1 MAGKLTIRFSAASM
15 DDHLE
20 TPIPGE
26 AQPPGIQ
33 PSWKSAP
40 PHPQRQEPSSLQ
52 CVAADSRRRS
62 NQERGHVRSCK
73 QQARHGSWRG
83 NRRDSAAGAYLEWRK
98 KAPSEE

>member
-33 PSWKSAP
+33 ILEIRTTPSTATRTEFSA
-40 PHPQRQEPSSLQ
+40 
-52 CVAADSRRRS
+52 V
-62 NQERGHVRSCK
+62 RG
-73 QQARHGSWRG
+73 G
-83 NRRDSAAGAYLEWRK
+83 
-98 KAPSEE
+98 

>member
-40 PHPQRQEPSSLQ
+40 PHPQRQERVLCSAWRLTHGGDQTKSEDTYE
-52 CVAADSRRRS
+52 AASNKHVMVLGAAIGETARR
-62 NQERGHVRSCK
+62 E
-73 QQARHGSWRG
+73 
-83 NRRDSAAGAYLEWRK
+83 LI
-98 KAPSEE
+98 